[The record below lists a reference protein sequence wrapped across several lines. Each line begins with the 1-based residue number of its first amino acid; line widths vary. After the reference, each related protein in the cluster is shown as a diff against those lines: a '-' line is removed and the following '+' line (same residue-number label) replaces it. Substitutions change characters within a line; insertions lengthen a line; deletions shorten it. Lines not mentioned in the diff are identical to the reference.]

1 MHRISDAEFELA
13 IDEAI
18 ESIPSKFIDS
28 LENVVIVAE
37 NEPTIEDAAIAED
50 PLEPSG
56 TISSGEVLGLY
67 DGISLIER
75 GEFYDMA
82 EPDVITIFKGPHER
96 LCNSREQIV
105 EEIAKTVIHEI
116 GHHFGLSDERLH
128 EMGY

>member
-1 MHRISDAEFELA
+1 MHQITDEEFEAA
-13 IDEAI
+13 IDDAI
-18 ESIPSKFIDS
+18 ESIPARFIEALD
-28 LENVVIVAE
+28 NVVIVAE
-37 NEPTIEDAAIAED
+37 TEPTLEDEAIAED
-50 PLEPSG
+50 PCEPSG
-56 TISSGEVLGLY
+56 TMSQGEVLGLY

-96 LCNSREQIV
+96 LCESREQIV

-116 GHHFGLSDERLH
+116 GHHFGLDDERLH